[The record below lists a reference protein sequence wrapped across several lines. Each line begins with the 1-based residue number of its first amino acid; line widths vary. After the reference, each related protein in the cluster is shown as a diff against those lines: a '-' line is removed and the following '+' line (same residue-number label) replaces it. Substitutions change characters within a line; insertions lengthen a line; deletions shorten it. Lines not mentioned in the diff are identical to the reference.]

1 MLCHSRGWALERR
14 RQRNVGGNVG
24 VNGAKE
30 RAVGKVHHS
39 ANRSPGRPA
48 RYGLAEQ
55 LGVVVGNAEDSHVN
69 WLLKRPDAG
78 GDRSSQC
85 AA

>member
-1 MLCHSRGWALERR
+1 MLCHSRGWSLERWR
-14 RQRNVGGNVG
+14 KRNVGSDVG
-24 VNGAKE
+24 VDGAEE
-30 RAVGKVHHS
+30 RSICQMHHGTD
-39 ANRSPGRPA
+39 RPPGWPS

-69 WLLKRPDAG
+69 WLLKRPNTG
-78 GDRSSQC
+78 GNRSSQC

>member
-1 MLCHSRGWALERR
+1 MG
-14 RQRNVGGNVG
+14 RNVGID
-24 VNGAKE
+24 GAKE
-30 RAVGKVHHS
+30 RAICQMHHS
-39 ANRSPGRPA
+39 ADRPPSGPA

-69 WLLKRPDAG
+69 WLLKRPNTG
-78 GDRSSQC
+78 GNRSSQC

>member
-1 MLCHSRGWALERR
+1 MGSD
-14 RQRNVGGNVG
+14 VG
-24 VNGAKE
+24 VDGAEE
-30 RAVGKVHHS
+30 RSIGQMHHG
-39 ANRSPGRPA
+39 ADRPPGRPA

-69 WLLKRPDAG
+69 WLLKRPNTG
-78 GDRSSQC
+78 GNRSSQC

>member
-1 MLCHSRGWALERR
+1 MG
-14 RQRNVGGNVG
+14 RNVGID
-24 VNGAKE
+24 GAKE
-30 RAVGKVHHS
+30 SAICQMHHS
-39 ANRSPGRPA
+39 ADRPPGRPA

-55 LGVVVGNAEDSHVN
+55 LGVVVGDAEDPHVN
-69 WLLKRPDAG
+69 WLLNRPDAG